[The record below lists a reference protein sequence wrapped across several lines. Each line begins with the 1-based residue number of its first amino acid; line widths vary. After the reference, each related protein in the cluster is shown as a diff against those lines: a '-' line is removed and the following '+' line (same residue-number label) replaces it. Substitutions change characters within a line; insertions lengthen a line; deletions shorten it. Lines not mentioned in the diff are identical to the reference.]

1 MISLFKFVVF
11 QKNEKVERRVEE
23 LSVMEGFREIVEE
36 AFERDKIKYRLDH
49 IESDR
54 NHYRIFVTEGY
65 FSPCD
70 DVQDDVREMIDTMV
84 AYEGL
89 IIPRYRVIVLHL
101 SSPRRPQKKSKCN
114 LQ

>member
-1 MISLFKFVVF
+1 MTGELDVMERF
-11 QKNEKVERRVEE
+11 QKV
-23 LSVMEGFREIVEE
+23 VEE

-49 IESDR
+49 IEFDR
-54 NHYRIFVTEGY
+54 DGCRIFVTEGY

-70 DVQDDVREMIDTMV
+70 DVQDDVRKMIDTMV

-89 IIPRYRVIVLHL
+89 IIPRYGVIVLHL